1 MLDIGKGYDGLGGG
15 GEGMVP
21 EKRQEHLPYL
31 SWQLSVLITR
41 TGLQN
46 AGPH

>member
-1 MLDIGKGYDGLGGG
+1 MALWGG

-31 SWQLSVLITR
+31 SWQLSVLTTW

-46 AGPH
+46 AGSH

>member
-1 MLDIGKGYDGLGGG
+1 MMAMWDG

-31 SWQLSVLITR
+31 SSQLSVLT
-41 TGLQN
+41 T
-46 AGPH
+46 